1 MYVSKGIVMPIIMQT
16 RLSKPETIKFRSD
29 LGFNQIDLILKK
41 RTIIIN
47 TAIKRIFCRKNRA
60 STQSLKNERVWT
72 DIYFFEHKLVVEID
86 EKGHTDR
93 NQNEE
98 NERQI
103 KTKKRLNC
111 KFYWINPDV
120 EGCDV
125 YITQSNE
132 KKLKRIIIKLHI
144 KHF

>member
-1 MYVSKGIVMPIIMQT
+1 MRWKFKIDRSRLIKGSKESMYVSKVIVMPIIMQT

-72 DIYFFEHKLVVEID
+72 YLFF
-86 EKGHTDR
+86 
-93 NQNEE
+93 
-98 NERQI
+98 
-103 KTKKRLNC
+103 
-111 KFYWINPDV
+111 WA
-120 EGCDV
+120 
-125 YITQSNE
+125 
-132 KKLKRIIIKLHI
+132 
-144 KHF
+144 